1 MSLLFGQMAG
11 LGPLT
16 VFAGT
21 RDITHPDCGLLVSKA
36 RAAGV
41 HTEFHQAPGMVHI
54 YPLLLIPE
62 GRAARRTMVR
72 LLGERPWVLPPPAGA
87 GFPRRLGPYIYRGA
101 QAVMGG
107 RAGAQNLEAP
117 PNPCLP

>member
-1 MSLLFGQMAG
+1 MAG

-21 RDITHPDCGLLVSKA
+21 RDITHPDCGFLVSKA

-54 YPLLLIPE
+54 HPLLPITE

-72 LLGERPWVLPPPAGA
+72 LLGERPWVLPPPMGQDSPGA
-87 GFPRRLGPYIYRGA
+87 
-101 QAVMGG
+101 
-107 RAGAQNLEAP
+107 
-117 PNPCLP
+117 